1 MPESQLILI
10 HLAWTVIMVG
20 IIWFVQVVHYPL
32 MAEVGHANFVRFS
45 ERHQQRTSWVV
56 IGPMALE
63 ALTGAYWAMLHPT
76 RWSSPTFLLAFVMLI
91 AVWLS
96 TALLQ
101 VPIHGELLKG
111 YDRKRIE
118 RLVRTNWIRT
128 IGWTLRAG
136 IVAWIYAE
144 TLPRVR

>member
-10 HLAWTVIMVG
+10 HLAWTLLMVG

-32 MAEVGHANFVRFS
+32 MNDVGPENFVRYS
-45 ERHQQRTSWVV
+45 EQHQKRTSWVV

-63 ALTGAYWAMLHPT
+63 ALSGAYWATMYSA
-76 RWSSPTFLLAFVMLI
+76 RWSSPSFVLAFVLLLI
-91 AVWLS
+91 VWLS
-96 TALLQ
+96 TAFLQ
-101 VPIHGELLKG
+101 VPIHQELLKG
-111 YDRKRIE
+111 HDRSKVN

-136 IVAWIYAE
+136 LVVLMYAE
-144 TLPRVR
+144 TRS

>member
-1 MPESQLILI
+1 MPESQWILI
-10 HLAWTVIMVG
+10 HLASTLLMVG

-32 MAEVGHANFVRFS
+32 MAEVGQANFVRFS
-45 ERHQQRTSWVV
+45 ERHQQRTGWVV

-63 ALTGAYWAMLHPT
+63 ALSGAYWAMMHPM
-76 RWSSPTFLLAFVMLI
+76 RWSSPPFLLAFVLLLI
-91 AVWLS
+91 VWLS
-96 TALLQ
+96 TAVLQ

-136 IVAWIYAE
+136 IVAWMYAE
-144 TLPRVR
+144 TQR

>member
-10 HLAWTVIMVG
+10 HLAWTLVMVG

-32 MAEVGHANFVRFS
+32 MNEVGQENFVRYS
-45 ERHQQRTSWVV
+45 DQHQKRTSWVV

-63 ALTGAYWAMLHPT
+63 ALSGAYWAMMCPS
-76 RWSSPTFLLAFVMLI
+76 RWSSPTFVLAFVLLLI
-91 AVWLS
+91 VWLS
-96 TALLQ
+96 TAFLQ
-101 VPIHGELLKG
+101 VPIHQELLRG
-111 YDRKRIE
+111 HDRDKVD

-136 IVAWIYAE
+136 IVAWMYAE
-144 TLPRVR
+144 TVR